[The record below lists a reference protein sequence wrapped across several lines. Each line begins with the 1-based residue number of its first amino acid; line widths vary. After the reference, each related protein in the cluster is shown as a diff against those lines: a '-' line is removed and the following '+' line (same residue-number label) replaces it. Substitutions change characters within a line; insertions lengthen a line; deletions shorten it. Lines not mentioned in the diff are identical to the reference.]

1 MPSIRDERRIRHG
14 HMKPYREQNYYELL
28 EVSPNASPLEIR
40 RSYRKIFDLYQDESI
55 ASYSFFSKEE
65 RNEILSRLEE
75 AYLTVINP
83 EFREAYDR
91 RLIELGLVEEG
102 KQYCDKTKDPVPI
115 YDYKKTHIN
124 MLRPTKRQ
132 ADLRNRASEK
142 QVIQNILAQE
152 ILAGTD
158 LKRIRTELAIPLEE
172 IAENTN
178 VRIEMLRAIEEEDY
192 ELFLPMVYMK
202 GFLKSYARY
211 LRVDENII
219 VNGFIKH
226 IEEGK

>member
-14 HMKPYREQNYYELL
+14 HMKPYRDQNYYELL
-28 EVSPNASPLEIR
+28 EVPPNASPLEIR
-40 RSYRKIFDLYQDESI
+40 RAYKKIFDLYQDESI
-55 ASYSFFSKEE
+55 ASYSFFSQEE
-65 RNEILSRLEE
+65 RNEILARLEE

-102 KQYCDKTKDPVPI
+102 KQYCDKTKEPVPI
-115 YDYKKTHIN
+115 YDFKKTHIDI
-124 MLRPTKRQ
+124 LRPTKRPE
-132 ADLRNRASEK
+132 DLRNRASEK
-142 QVIQNILAQE
+142 PVIQNILAQE

-158 LKRIRTELAIPLEE
+158 LKRIRTELEISLEE
-172 IAENTN
+172 IAEKTN
-178 VRIEMLRAIEEEDY
+178 VRIEMLRAIEEEAY

-211 LRVDENII
+211 LQVDENII